1 MPFLDTNISG
11 FISKSRR
18 HLTIAKQKQKHF
30 DDNIITLVKG
40 QNVLQLL
47 LKTYQINLLGFL
59 CL

>member
-40 QNVLQLL
+40 QNVL
-47 LKTYQINLLGFL
+47 
-59 CL
+59 